1 MAGYFITMLER
12 ILEQEEEEEEEE
24 EDEEEEHYNEALPM

>member
-12 ILEQEEEEEEEE
+12 ILKQEEEEEEE
-24 EDEEEEHYNEALPM
+24 EEEEHYNEALPM